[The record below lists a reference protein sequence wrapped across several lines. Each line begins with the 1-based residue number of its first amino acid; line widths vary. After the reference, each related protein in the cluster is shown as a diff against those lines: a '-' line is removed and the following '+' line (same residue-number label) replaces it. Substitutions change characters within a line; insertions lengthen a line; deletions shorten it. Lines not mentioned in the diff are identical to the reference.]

1 MPKFMAEHRDFLLTL
16 YNLNYVEEK
25 NVAQDVAQEKTSKY
39 EAQILALV
47 KSNDKVTRQEM
58 AQKLGVSK
66 KTIEREIKKI
76 TELSYVGR
84 GYSGHWKI
92 IN

>member
-25 NVAQDVAQEKTSKY
+25 NVAQEKTSKY

-66 KTIEREIKKI
+66 KTIECEIKKI